1 MSRIGEWIRL
11 NRLEADLTQSALGD
25 EVGVHGSVVSQ
36 WENGHQDPSSE
47 SMELL
52 ERFFGRTFKGDGARG
67 GDEEAASETDLK
79 RLRDEIGTDIGCI
92 GTFDPEDEGSIPNHP
107 GIYVLYSD
115 HNNQLTSHT
124 MQKLKIRIKAI
135 HEAIRDLSVVERI
148 KFIFCMLII
157 SFVFMAMIVYIIETI
172 KMVVKIFK

>member
-1 MSRIGEWIRL
+1 MSRIGEWIRS

-25 EVGVHGSVVSQ
+25 EVGVHGSVVSR

-47 SMELL
+47 CMELL

-79 RLRDEIGTDIGCI
+79 RLRDEIGTGIECI

-107 GIYVLYSD
+107 GIYMLYSG
-115 HNNQLTSHT
+115 HNNQLTSQT
-124 MQKLKIRIKAI
+124 EKIRSNLLEPRSILGR
-135 HEAIRDLSVVERI
+135 E
-148 KFIFCMLII
+148 
-157 SFVFMAMIVYIIETI
+157 
-172 KMVVKIFK
+172 KIFGKEFGIIRRNTGGRVWMWAFTF